1 MLKWCSYCQQF
12 MGEVPEYEDL
22 AISHGICPK
31 CHPRAL
37 LFTESDF
44 KHAEFLKDVHRQ
56 LLIAGRNG
64 DLERAAEII
73 DNAAKANCRL
83 VDVLIG
89 IIAPMLYQIGED
101 WKAGIL
107 SVEGEHQFT
116 SFCERTFDLVASKVK
131 AGKPTDLVRSNE
143 AEILLMNAPGN
154 EHTLAIRILALWLVS
169 KGKRAQIADAHL
181 SLDELTTLVKATKP
195 KVLLI
200 SMALAE
206 QSKGVM
212 AITERIAELPKP
224 IRPRII
230 VGGYAVKLGL
240 VPSIPGADLMADIS
254 VLT

>member
-1 MLKWCSYCQQF
+1 MEQRKLQ
-12 MGEVPEYEDL
+12 
-22 AISHGICPK
+22 
-31 CHPRAL
+31 
-37 LFTESDF
+37 LFIASSLDGY
-44 KHAEFLKDVHRQ
+44 
-56 LLIAGRNG
+56 IAGRNG
-64 DLERAAEII
+64 DLRRAEEII

-83 VDVLIG
+83 VDALIG
-89 IIAPMLYQIGED
+89 IISPMLYQIGED
-101 WKAGIL
+101 WKSGIL

-116 SFCERTFDLVASKVK
+116 SFCERTFDLVASKVQ

-143 AEILLMNAPGN
+143 SEFLLMNAPGN

-181 SLDELTTLVKATKP
+181 RLDELTTLVKTTKP

-212 AITERIAELPKP
+212 AIAERIAELPKP

-240 VPSIPGADLMADIS
+240 VPSIPGTDLMVDIS
-254 VLT
+254 TLT